1 MTDNIFDKFV
11 NDKLKDHQ
19 SPVPEGLWEKI
30 ERKKDKEPRGGF
42 WWFSGTAIWAA
53 LFFIV
58 AGIGTGYYLMNT
70 GEANDVQLSETAS
83 AKKNSSL
90 ATNTNGI
97 SESGD
102 KNKNDGVPG
111 GNASQDDGGKGHST
125 ITSTEDELN
134 TTTQS
139 TEGAAKA
146 KKEVINEGS
155 NTSITKK
162 LINKKDKRGNST
174 SSTEDVTIARNNKL
188 NFNKK
193 QKGNSGSTF
202 TRKDDRT
209 QLGISPIAT
218 ADLNN
223 TYVPFAKGKLALN
236 SKMLSAS
243 AKDQFDLSKLKIWG
257 IDCPTAGRPRRNDL
271 YLEVFASPDFA
282 MKSVS
287 GTNSAILQKKDSTE
301 STQLGYTAGVRFS
314 KSIGDNLLLK
324 AGFQF
329 SQINERFDLKTENE
343 RRITTVITIRTV
355 TTSSGSDTLIRDTTT
370 LEQIGYSLRTTYN
383 KYRSFDVPLL
393 VSYEFGNENLKF
405 AVNAGVILNL
415 RSWYS
420 GETIN
425 DSLAV
430 VSMNSKTSPTFKQ
443 NIGLGLYAGFSVI
456 KPLNNHLDF
465 FLEPHFRYNLG
476 NMTSGATYTQK
487 FNAAGLSVGI
497 RYKLKGQ
504 RR

>member
-11 NDKLKDHQ
+11 SDKLGDHQ
-19 SPVPEGLWEKI
+19 SPVPQGLWEKI

-53 LFFIV
+53 LFLLI
-58 AGIGTGYYLMNT
+58 AGLGSAFYLMN
-70 GEANDVQLSETAS
+70 GETKDDALSKTAA
-83 AKKNSSL
+83 AKKNSGL
-90 ATNTNGI
+90 ATNTTAI
-97 SESGD
+97 PELGD
-102 KNKNDGVPG
+102 NNKAETAA
-111 GNASQDDGGKGHST
+111 GNAADDDADKKQNEIIPTDNVQNSST
-125 ITSTEDELN
+125 TEAKDGNAKTNKVIENQETNSSTK
-134 TTTQS
+134 QQ
-139 TEGAAKA
+139 
-146 KKEVINEGS
+146 
-155 NTSITKK
+155 TKK
-162 LINKKDKRGNST
+162 KGYTNNKT
-174 SSTEDVTIARNNKL
+174 TFSTEDVIAAGTNKL
-188 NFNKK
+188 NFTKK
-193 QKGNSGSTF
+193 QKRNSGSTF
-202 TRKDDRT
+202 NRKDDKT
-209 QLGISPIAT
+209 QQPDLSPITT
-218 ADLNN
+218 ADLSNA
-223 TYVPFAKGKLALN
+223 YIPFTKGKLAIN
-236 SKMLSAS
+236 SKMLSAGS
-243 AKDQFDLSKLKIWG
+243 KNEFDLSKLKIWG

-271 YLEVFASPDFA
+271 YLEVFASPDMA

-287 GTNSAILQKKDSTE
+287 GSNAAILQKKDSTE
-301 STQLGYTAGVRFS
+301 STQLGYTAGLRLS

-329 SQINERFDLKTENE
+329 SQINERFDLRTENE

-355 TTSSGSDTLIRDTTT
+355 TTPSGTDTMIRDTTT

-383 KYRSFDVPLL
+383 KYRSFDIPLL
-393 VSYEFGNENLKF
+393 LSYEFGNENLKF

-430 VSMNSKTSPTFKQ
+430 VSMNSKSSPTFKQ
-443 NIGLGLYAGFSVI
+443 NIGLGLYAGFSII
-456 KPLNNHLDF
+456 KPLNNHVDF

-487 FNAAGLSVGI
+487 FNAAGLSLGI